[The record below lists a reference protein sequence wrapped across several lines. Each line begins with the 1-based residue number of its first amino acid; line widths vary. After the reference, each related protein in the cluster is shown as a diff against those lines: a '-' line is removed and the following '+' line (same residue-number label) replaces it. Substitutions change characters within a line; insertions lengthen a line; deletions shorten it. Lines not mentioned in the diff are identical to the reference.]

1 MTDLEKMDT
10 NVFFL
15 RDRQTNSIPETLV
28 EETKF
33 NGPLSGKMWATVS
46 KLNSSYNDTFDW
58 GIYDKLYNRFGEN
71 QPRGGVLFKSG
82 LRLANFHD
90 SCSKCLYA
98 FEIDTYGRG
107 CIHDCQYCYAKD
119 SLTKHGAWN
128 KPFPFPI
135 DLSEI
140 RKLFFTIF
148 ETDKKSKWR
157 NIMEAKTPLRI
168 GSMSDSFMWMDQ
180 KYGITLELL
189 KILSHY
195 NYPYII
201 FTRSDLVATEKYIS
215 TMRKDL
221 CAIQLSICSNND
233 KLTKIAEP
241 GAPNNKRR
249 FEALKKLNQAG
260 FRTAVRINPLFP
272 TYPDGYFTDPDYIIS
287 RFGSH
292 KDVQKFEF
300 FDIDKSGDF
309 LDEIAATGTKTILTG
324 FVRLT
329 PYTINRMR
337 EVSGVELRTFFRPE
351 NFNTGIRGN
360 TDKNYSDKEI
370 SYYYKKLYA
379 EAKERDL
386 RFTTC
391 YIGNGIKDFFQ
402 YQKLWSN
409 KTDCCDVKGFVPAFK
424 KTCQDIPWTER
435 EKHDAKKLFS
445 KRAQNEEAYYARQFS
460 DAEHSRFQGIS
471 TNEAPASPLIPK
483 SKMRELFSAKNE
495 TEIKHP

>member
-1 MTDLEKMDT
+1 MRDFEKIEN
-10 NVFFL
+10 NVVYL
-15 RDRQTNSIPETLV
+15 RERQPSFVPEV
-28 EETKF
+28 PIEEPKF
-33 NGPLSGKMWATVS
+33 NGPLSKKMWDTVS
-46 KLNSSYNDTFDW
+46 QLESSYQDAFDW
-58 GIYDKLYNRFGEN
+58 SIYDKLYNRFGEN

-119 SLTKHGAWN
+119 SLTKHGSWN
-128 KPFPFPI
+128 RPFPFPI

-140 RKLFFTIF
+140 RKLFYTVF

-157 NIMEAKTPLRI
+157 SVMESRTPLRI
-168 GSMSDSFMWMDQ
+168 GSMSDSFMWMDK

-201 FTRSDLVATEKYIS
+201 FTRSDLIATDDYIRA
-215 TMRKDL
+215 MRKDL
-221 CAIQLSICSNND
+221 CAIQFSICSNNER
-233 KLTKIAEP
+233 LTKIAEP

-249 FEALKKLNQAG
+249 FEALKKLNQEG

-272 TYPDGYFTDPDYIIS
+272 TYPDGFFTDPDYIIN
-287 RFGSH
+287 RYGSH
-292 KDVQKFEF
+292 QAVPKFDF
-300 FDIDKSGDF
+300 FDIDRSGEF
-309 LDEIAATGTKTILTG
+309 LDEIASTGTKTVLTG

-337 EVSGVELRTFFRPE
+337 DVSGVELRDFFRPE

-370 SYYYKKLYA
+370 SFYYKKLYA
-379 EAKERDL
+379 EAKDRDL

-391 YIGNGIKDFFQ
+391 YIGNGLKDFFSIKPYGATKQ
-402 YQKLWSN
+402 IVATSKALCRRLKN
-409 KTDCCDVKGFVPAFK
+409 HVKIFPG
-424 KTCQDIPWTER
+424 
-435 EKHDAKKLFS
+435 L
-445 KRAQNEEAYYARQFS
+445 
-460 DAEHSRFQGIS
+460 
-471 TNEAPASPLIPK
+471 
-483 SKMRELFSAKNE
+483 SAKSTMLKRFLRNVPNKKRL
-495 TEIKHP
+495 II